1 MSNLKNSDSPT
12 TFSSHDNLTE
22 SVILP
27 SKAVLRST
35 SNGIVDYQISS
46 DPYSAD
52 NQGMFPYPS
61 NALSTKH
68 KAAIDSFRKILQTYT
83 PILPDELLVSLGESF
98 TLVQSF
104 DDGWCVV
111 GRDRTLPT
119 PDSGVRTPE
128 NIELGVIPEWCFV
141 PPVIGLLMDRPIR
154 SSSLGITAH
163 KDSPRSSSRDEILSW
178 SNF

>member
-1 MSNLKNSDSPT
+1 M
-12 TFSSHDNLTE
+12 
-22 SVILP
+22 ILP
-27 SKAVLRST
+27 SKAVIRSS
-35 SNGIVDYQISS
+35 SNGIVDYQKSL

-52 NQGMFPYPS
+52 NQGVFPYPD
-61 NALSTKH
+61 NALSTKP
-68 KAAIDSFRKILQTYT
+68 KATIDSSRKILQTYT

-104 DDGWCVV
+104 DDGWCIV
-111 GRDRTLPT
+111 GRDRAPN
-119 PDSGVRTPE
+119 SGARTPE